1 MKNILL
7 ILGILIS
14 VYFFL
19 PKADFIGASII
30 LYGLTLLVDWIFI
43 GFFTKEFK
51 VMKEM
56 KVLEK
61 ITFVKKENSKL
72 VFIVGV
78 VINVVLFIGL
88 LEKLFVQDWDVSIP
102 LLALLF
108 TTFCFC
114 YMIPKF
120 LDKD

>member
-7 ILGILIS
+7 LLGLFLS

-19 PKADFIGASII
+19 PNADLISASVI

-43 GFFTKEFK
+43 GFFTKDFK
-51 VMKEM
+51 EI
-56 KVLEK
+56 KVLKK
-61 ITFVKKENSKL
+61 ITFVQKENSKL
-72 VFIVGV
+72 AFLAGA
-78 VINVVLFIGL
+78 VINVILFIGL
-88 LEKLFVQDWDVSIP
+88 LERLFVDDWDVSIP
-102 LLALLF
+102 LLAFLF

-114 YMIPKF
+114 YMIPKY

>member
-7 ILGILIS
+7 ILGIFIS

-19 PKADFIGASII
+19 PKADLFGASIV

-43 GFFTKEFK
+43 SFFIKEFK
-51 VMKEM
+51 EI

-61 ITFVKKENSKL
+61 ITFVKKEKPKL
-72 VFIVGV
+72 VFIAGV

-102 LLALLF
+102 LLVLLF

-114 YMIPKF
+114 YMIPKY

>member
-7 ILGILIS
+7 LLGILLS

-19 PKADFIGASII
+19 PKADLIQASII

-51 VMKEM
+51 EI

-72 VFIVGV
+72 VFLAGV
-78 VINVVLFIGL
+78 VINVLLFIGL
-88 LEKLFVQDWDVSIP
+88 LEKLFVQDWDISIP
-102 LLALLF
+102 LLVLLF
-108 TTFCFC
+108 TTFSFC
-114 YMIPKF
+114 YMIPKY